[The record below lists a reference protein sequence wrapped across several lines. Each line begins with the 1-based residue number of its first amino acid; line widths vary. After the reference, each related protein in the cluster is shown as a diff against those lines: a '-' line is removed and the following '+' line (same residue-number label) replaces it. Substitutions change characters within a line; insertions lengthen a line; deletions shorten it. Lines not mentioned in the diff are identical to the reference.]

1 MPIREFKCT
10 AKKCKNQEPFEVII
24 FKEEDEKD
32 VKCPN
37 CDGNEVE
44 KVEISQS
51 SFQLAGG
58 GWTPKHY

>member
-10 AKKCKNQEPFEVII
+10 TRKCKDKEPFEVII

-37 CDGNEVE
+37 CSGNEVE

-51 SFQLAGG
+51 SFQLQGG